1 MHLPERR
8 DYAFAEPR
16 QPLGADR
23 ERIRTGAK
31 TAQFGG
37 VGQRLDLAL
46 RQIADQR
53 KARQLDDTGRFDLSF
68 ESVSGIGG
76 RFAITVSLSQN
87 P

>member
-8 DYAFAEPR
+8 NYGFAEPR

-23 ERIRTGAK
+23 ERIRAGTE

-46 RQIADQR
+46 RQVADQR
-53 KARQLDDTGRFDLSF
+53 KAR
-68 ESVSGIGG
+68 
-76 RFAITVSLSQN
+76 
-87 P
+87 